1 MAINLTPGEIYF
13 IREQDVLTKE
23 ISNYVKVGLV
33 REGGDGDSDE
43 RASEH
48 QTGNPR
54 ELSVYKVVKTAA
66 VSSIENILHRLYANN
81 CVSGEWFKFD
91 DATLSNCIAKAES
104 LAAEANANIDYFSK
118 AKDFKEIISVAE
130 TKLPTAEITA
140 WYEKYLRAEVVFK
153 ECTRLLSAI
162 KEIFIEALDQDEEVS
177 HIIVK
182 QEKKAKLIF
191 DKEEFELSHPDI
203 YAKYQKVTESISGSF
218 RWVSPK
224 EFDTSLEV
232 INPELAKF
240 GTALEVMIESVKE
253 GKTSK
258 EVLHAQDLRL
268 LGFITAAKW
277 DMDIAQA
284 NVKTYCA
291 ESAGVENI
299 CKWVRELKSKTIF
312 DEKLLK
318 EERPDLYAEFTHEE
332 AGGVAH
338 IVKPKQGYDLPTEGH
353 KE

>member
-13 IREQDVLTKE
+13 IREKDVLTHE
-23 ISNYVKVGLV
+23 VSNYVKVGLV

-91 DATLSNCIAKAES
+91 DATLNSCIAKAES
-104 LAAEANANIDYFSK
+104 LAVEANANIDYFSK
-118 AKDFKEIISVAE
+118 AKEFKEKVSAAE

-153 ECTRLLSAI
+153 ECTRLLSVI

-191 DKEEFELSHPDI
+191 DKEKFEHSHPDL
-203 YAKYQKVTESISGSF
+203 YAKYQKVTESISGFF

-232 INPELAKF
+232 INPELAQF
-240 GTALEVMIESVKE
+240 RTSLEVMISSVKE

-258 EVLHAQDLRL
+258 ETLHAQNLRL
-268 LGFITAAKW
+268 LGFIAVAKW
-277 DMDIAQA
+277 DMDIAEA

-291 ESAGVENI
+291 DSAGVENI
-299 CKWVRELKSKTIF
+299 CKWVREIKSKTTF

-318 EERPDLYAEFTHEE
+318 EELPDLYAEFTHEE

-338 IVKPKQGYDLPTEGH
+338 IVKPKQGYANEEPKAD
-353 KE
+353 